1 MKNQCIKVLNE
12 EHGKKVIEYFKS
24 LGVDTRGYTGFE
36 INAYYGVFDG
46 IFNAYSTPLNSEVIE
61 LPTEQEF
68 KRGDK
73 VLVWDDDES
82 RAKERIFLTK
92 IEGAIHPYVCV
103 HKGYESAFLE
113 GKLFHTYSYENCKPL
128 PELQLIELT
137 LQDISD
143 GKGVGVDPSLI
154 RIKK

>member
-12 EHGKKVIEYFKS
+12 EHGKKVIEYFNS
-24 LGVDTRGYTGFE
+24 LGVDTLCYTGFE

-46 IFNAYSTPLNSEVIE
+46 IFECNLTPLNSEVIE

-73 VLVWDDDES
+73 IWVWSYNES
-82 RAKERIFLTK
+82 DIKERIFLTK
-92 IEGAIHPYVCV
+92 IEGAKFPYVCV
-103 HKGYESAFLE
+103 YQGYESYFLE
-113 GKLFHTYSYENCKPL
+113 GKTFFTDSWKNYKPL
-128 PELQLIELT
+128 PEPKLIELT
-137 LQDISD
+137 LQDISE